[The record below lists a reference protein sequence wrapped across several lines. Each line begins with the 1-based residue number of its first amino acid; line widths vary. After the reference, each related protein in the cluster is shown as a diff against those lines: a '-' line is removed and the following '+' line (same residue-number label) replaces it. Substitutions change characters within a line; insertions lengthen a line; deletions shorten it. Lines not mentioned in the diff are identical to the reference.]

1 MSEAITVHGVGRVEA
16 RPDRAT
22 LELGTEA
29 RAESVEQAL
38 SGASQALTSMVAALH
53 ANGAT
58 ETDLR
63 TEGPSTY
70 TVTDDV
76 GRVNSYVCSFRLT
89 ARVAEPARAGMLLAD
104 CVAQA
109 GDGARVHGVS
119 YTLQDRAEHQRQ
131 ARILAVA
138 DARARAE
145 QLAELVG
152 RPLGRATSVTES
164 SGAGGPVL
172 PMRAMSL
179 AAESVEVEPGVEQ
192 VIVGVEVTWVF
203 AD

>member
-1 MSEAITVHGVGRVEA
+1 VSEAITVQGVGRVEA
-16 RPDRAT
+16 RPDVAM
-22 LELGTEA
+22 LELGSEA

-38 SGASQALTSMVAALH
+38 SAASQALTTMVAALH

-89 ARVAEPARAGMLLAD
+89 ARVSDPARAGLLLAD

-109 GDGARVHGVS
+109 GDGARVHGVN
-119 YTLQDRAEHQRQ
+119 YTLRDRAEHQRQ
-131 ARILAVA
+131 ARVLAVA

-152 RPLGRATSVTES
+152 RPVGRATNVTES
-164 SGAGGPVL
+164 SSQGGPIR
-172 PMRAMSL
+172 PMGRTSL
-179 AAESVEVEPGVEQ
+179 GSDSTDLEPGVEQ
-192 VIVGVEVTWVF
+192 VTVCVEVTWVF

>member
-131 ARILAVA
+131 ARIVAVA